1 MTCYW
6 EDFIGRGELVERLK
20 IHSPL
25 EKDKKRW
32 MREEKQ
38 MDVRMRYGVDMP
50 SWKTR
55 NRILEDF
62 PRVTGRP
69 LNYYNSE
76 DELMSF
82 WRQNK
87 EAYDFKEVEDA
98 WEMVFSHMHIHRLCE

>member
-1 MTCYW
+1 
-6 EDFIGRGELVERLK
+6 
-20 IHSPL
+20 
-25 EKDKKRW
+25 
-32 MREEKQ
+32 

-62 PRVTGRP
+62 PWVTGRP

>member
-1 MTCYW
+1 M
-6 EDFIGRGELVERLK
+6 E
-20 IHSPL
+20 
-25 EKDKKRW
+25 
-32 MREEKQ
+32 
-38 MDVRMRYGVDMP
+38 VRMRYGVEMP
-50 SWKTR
+50 SWKIH

-87 EAYDFKEVEDA
+87 EAYDFKEAEDKR
-98 WEMVFSHMHIHRLCE
+98 EMVFFHRHLRRGHSFQLRPLPASSSRLVELV